1 MLSKCLVPIIAL
13 KGKSEKVIK
22 AIFTR
27 KSATAKETQKG
38 ALPRNPKIGVCSRAH
53 EISLDGS
60 KKERLAE
67 KAIKKKIVVST
78 EDPKNEEIKGA
89 FHHLVFRSKLKIET
103 SNN

>member
-1 MLSKCLVPIIAL
+1 M
-13 KGKSEKVIK
+13 IK

-38 ALPRNPKIGVCSRAH
+38 ALPVKPKIGVCSEAH
-53 EISLDGS
+53 EMSLDGS
-60 KKERLAE
+60 KKEKLAE

-78 EDPKNEEIKGA
+78 EDPKKEEIKGA
-89 FHHLVFRSKLKIET
+89 FHHLVFRSKLKTET